1 MNVITPSVFGATV
14 AGYITTA
21 VNYER
26 KNVYKIGPRMREES
40 RRILKTAFNASNEV
54 NHIKLFF
61 HHL

>member
-1 MNVITPSVFGATV
+1 MLSVLAPTV

-26 KNVYKIGPRMREES
+26 KNAYKIGPRMREES

-54 NHIKLFF
+54 DDIKLFPP
-61 HHL
+61 